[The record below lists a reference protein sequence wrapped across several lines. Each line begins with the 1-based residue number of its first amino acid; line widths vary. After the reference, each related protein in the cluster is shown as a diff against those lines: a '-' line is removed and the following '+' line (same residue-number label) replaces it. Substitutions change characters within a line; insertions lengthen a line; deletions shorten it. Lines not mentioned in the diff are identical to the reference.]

1 MYNDHLVCIQIDTMQ
16 SNLNA
21 RFARLEQLLTG
32 LLAALVMNQTAQSGA
47 VMPAVAV
54 VAPTMVNGGGP
65 STHHHR

>member
-1 MYNDHLVCIQIDTMQ
+1 MQ

-54 VAPTMVNGGGP
+54 VAPLVNGNAP
-65 STHHHR
+65 STHHR